1 MVYLKSVCLL
11 RVHACLYEQI
21 PLLYGVSFFGSNV
34 CTINNLQGPM
44 GCSSAQLVL
53 PPLISARLSRYG

>member
-1 MVYLKSVCLL
+1 MVYFKSLCLL
-11 RVHACLYEQI
+11 RVHACLYDEQI

-44 GCSSAQLVL
+44 SCSSAQLVL
-53 PPLISARLSRYG
+53 PPLITYKC